1 MRKNAGFIA
10 AVLGLLLIS
19 TVLTAATAGLLKDGG
34 KRAEDAYYIQLEQ
47 EYVREMREVLNT
59 AGFQNSGVMLTK
71 TIYED
76 NSREYHIA
84 IHHGRFDSLSAGE
97 KEALMEELK
106 GIVFEKED
114 CSFIY
119 SLTGNA

>member
-1 MRKNAGFIA
+1 MRENAGFITA
-10 AVLGLLLIS
+10 VTVLLLVSAVLI
-19 TVLTAATAGLLKDGG
+19 AATAQTVGG
-34 KRAEDAYYIQLEQ
+34 KKGGEEAYYVQLER
-47 EYVREMREVLNT
+47 EYVQEMQDILNSS
-59 AGFQNSGVMLTK
+59 GFANSGVMLTK

-97 KEALMEELK
+97 KEALVEELK
-106 GIVFEKED
+106 GIVFEEEG